1 MQIFP
6 CPFCGPRADR
16 EFRYGGDAGKQR
28 PARDC
33 SDGEWARYRHQRANI
48 KGVAR
53 ELWLHADGCAR
64 WIEIERDT
72 TTHEVIATRPLAP

>member
-1 MQIFP
+1 MQKFP

-33 SDGEWARYRHQRANI
+33 TDAEWARYRYQRTNG

-53 ELWLHADGCAR
+53 ELWLHADGCGR

-72 TTHEVIATRPLAP
+72 TTHEVFATRSLVP